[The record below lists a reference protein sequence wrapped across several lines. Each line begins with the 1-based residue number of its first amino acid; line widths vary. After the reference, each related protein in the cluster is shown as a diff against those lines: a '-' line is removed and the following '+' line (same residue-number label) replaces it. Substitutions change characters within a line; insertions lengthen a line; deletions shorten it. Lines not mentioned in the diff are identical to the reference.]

1 MLDNL
6 KNILEKRTDN
16 FDKEKLDL
24 AVEKKESEKL
34 LGEDFKKEQIVGDRQ
49 KKTGSKKSASNKS
62 DASAAA
68 HPLQKPLEVDKIE
81 SILSEGLEEIYVNL
95 SARKQLEFKKKGE
108 ETAAK
113 IFFILKKTKVK
124 VKKII
129 KLIKEWLKTIP
140 GVNKFFLE
148 QEAKI
153 KTDKII
159 DIK

>member
-6 KNILEKRTDN
+6 KNILEKRTND
-16 FDKEKLDL
+16 FGKEKADL
-24 AVEKKESEKL
+24 AVEKKEGEKT
-34 LGEDFKKEQIVGDRQ
+34 LGEDFKKEQTAAGRQ
-49 KKTGSKKSASNKS
+49 KKIEQKKIAPKKS
-62 DASAAA
+62 DASAQP
-68 HPLQKPLEVDKIE
+68 HPLQKSLEVEKIE
-81 SILSEGLEEIYVNL
+81 NILSEGMEEIYVNL
-95 SARKQLEFKKKGE
+95 SARRQIEFKKKGE

-153 KTDKII
+153 KTDKIME
-159 DIK
+159 IK